1 MKNLSLE
8 KSKAIAKLRNV
19 KDYKYK
25 SQDQLRK
32 ILSEP
37 EPKISRSEK
46 NLMNQETDFQS
57 QK

>member
-25 SQDQLRK
+25 SQDQLIK

-37 EPKISRSEK
+37 EPKISRAEK